1 MKEMKKRFARPIDT
15 YLHKTFNT
23 FIIYVHWKLKFHTFD
38 STNNHLTTERFVF
51 LSHSPFFFLNNYMH
65 ILLVTNFHFEHLCIH
80 WYFCRT
86 SLFVSIWNSGKQQ
99 KTKKKIFI
107 KLNSLVKQHAWSHVQ
122 LSFNYWKLWDNYNR
136 KVCCFC
142 FILFFLVATREKW
155 ERQIYQ

>member
-51 LSHSPFFFLNNYMH
+51 LSHSPLLLFSTTTYIFYLWQTFTLNIYVF
-65 ILLVTNFHFEHLCIH
+65 IGTFGERVYSFRFETLANN
-80 WYFCRT
+80 R
-86 SLFVSIWNSGKQQ
+86 KR
-99 KTKKKIFI
+99 KKEYI

-142 FILFFLVATREKW
+142 FI
-155 ERQIYQ
+155 